1 MPSAVA
7 IVVLDYPRL
16 SETFIAQEILALE
29 RRGLNVM
36 IVALRRPPENVVSE
50 ITGRIRA
57 PVLHLPKYPHK
68 EPLRVLRAWWA
79 ARRRPAYSRARR
91 LFWRDFLRDP
101 GPDRVLRFLQGLVL
115 SHELPPHIGHL
126 HAQFLYYPASV
137 ARYVSLLRDL
147 PWSCAAHAIDIWT
160 IPEWEKREKLAD
172 CRWAVTCTQ
181 TNLKH
186 LRGLTDPEKVRAI
199 YHGIDFDRFPPPGGN
214 PKFRPPPPGGGNP
227 KAGPP
232 PPERG
237 SNKAVPPP
245 PEHGAKGHEPPPPDG
260 SRAGTP
266 VVILS
271 VGRVVEKKGYAHLL
285 QALRGLPP
293 EVNWTFVH
301 IGAGI
306 LRGKMM
312 RHARSLGLEARMN
325 WMGPQPPE
333 VVLQQYRSAH
343 VFALA
348 CRVAANGDRDGL
360 PNVLLE
366 AQSQALPVVSTTVSA
381 IPELIEHGKGGLL
394 CAPGDTDALG
404 EALLRL
410 IRDPAL
416 RERMGRA
423 GQKRVWEHF
432 GAAPG
437 IEVLAECFGLS
448 PGGAAAGGAAQSPG
462 K

>member
-1 MPSAVA
+1 
-7 IVVLDYPRL
+7 VVLDYPRL

-29 RRGLNVM
+29 QRGLDVM
-36 IVALRRPPENVVSE
+36 IVALRRPPETVVSE

-57 PVLHLPKYPHK
+57 PVLHLPKFPHR
-68 EPLRVLRAWWA
+68 EPLRVLRAWRA

-160 IPEWEKREKLAD
+160 IPDWEKREKLAD
-172 CRWAVTCTQ
+172 CRWVVTCTQ
-181 TNLKH
+181 VNLKH
-186 LRGLTDPEKVRAI
+186 LRGLTDPGKVRAI
-199 YHGIDFDRFPPPGGN
+199 YHGIDFGRFPPPGGN
-214 PKFRPPPPGGGNP
+214 PKFRPPPGGNP
-227 KAGPP
+227 NAAPP
-232 PPERG
+232 PPGGEIKKAEPPLTER
-237 SNKAVPPP
+237 
-245 PEHGAKGHEPPPPDG
+245 GAKGREAPAPDG
-260 SRAGTP
+260 SRGDSP

-271 VGRVVEKKGYAHLL
+271 VGRVVEKKGYAQLL
-285 QALRGLPP
+285 QALDGLPP

-306 LRGKMM
+306 LRDKLM
-312 RHARSLGLEARMN
+312 RHARALGLEARMN

-394 CAPGDTDALG
+394 CVPGDTDALG
-404 EALLRL
+404 EALMRL

-423 GQKRVWEHF
+423 GQKRVREHF
-432 GAAPG
+432 GAEAG
-437 IEVLAECFGLS
+437 IVVLAECFGLS
-448 PGGAAAGGAAQSPG
+448 PGGVAAGGTAQRRG
-462 K
+462 E

>member
-29 RRGLNVM
+29 QRGLNAI
-36 IVALRRPPENVVSE
+36 IVALRRPPGNLISE
-50 ITGRIRA
+50 ITGQIRA
-57 PVLHLPKYPHK
+57 PVLHLPKFPHK
-68 EPLRVLRAWWA
+68 EPLRVLRAWWL

-91 LFWRDFLRDP
+91 MFWRDFLRDP

-115 SHELPPHIGHL
+115 SNELPPHIGHL

-137 ARYVSLLRDL
+137 VRYVSLLRGL

-160 IPEWEKREKLAD
+160 LPEWEKREKLAE

-181 TNLKH
+181 INGKH
-186 LRGLTDPEKVRAI
+186 LMGLTDPEKVRVI
-199 YHGIDFDRFPPPGGN
+199 YHGIDFDRFPPPPERGA
-214 PKFRPPPPGGGNP
+214 KS
-227 KAGPP
+227 AEPP
-232 PPERG
+232 PPECG
-237 SNKAVPPP
+237 AKNAEPPP
-245 PEHGAKGHEPPPPDG
+245 SEARATEHEPPAPDG
-260 SRAGTP
+260 SRADAP

-285 QALRGLPP
+285 QALRGLPM
-293 EVNWTFVH
+293 EVNWRFVH

-306 LRGKMM
+306 LRESMM
-312 RHARSLGLEARMN
+312 RRAKALGLEERVN
-325 WMGPQPPE
+325 WLGPQLPE
-333 VVLQQYRSAH
+333 VVFQHYRSAH
-343 VFALA
+343 LFALS

-381 IPELIEHGKGGLL
+381 IPELIEHGQGGLL

-404 EALLRL
+404 GALLRL

-416 RERMGRA
+416 RKRMGRA
-423 GQKRVWEHF
+423 GEKRVREHF
-432 GAAPG
+432 SSKPG
-437 IEVLAECFGLS
+437 IDVLAECFGLP
-448 PGGAAAGGAAQSPG
+448 PGGAVPGAAHGRG